1 MRADIQALARDLL
14 PKLVAIRQH
23 LHRHPE
29 LSFREVQ
36 TMNFVVAQLEEL
48 GIPYQK
54 EIAGTGIV
62 ALIEGAEAGKCIALR
77 ADTDALPI
85 TEQNEVP
92 YKSLNEGVMHAC
104 GHDVHTSCLLG
115 AAEILWQKRSAIK
128 GTVKLIFQPG
138 EEQSPGGAS
147 LMIKAGVLQNP
158 APDAIIGLHVFPE
171 LPSGYLGFRSG
182 QYMAS
187 ADEIHITIKGKG
199 GHAALPQSTID
210 PIVIAANII
219 VQLQQIVSRRSHP
232 LTPTVLSFGHIN
244 GGHVTNVIPEEVTLK
259 GTLRTFDESWRK
271 EAIRLIQEVVS
282 HNCASWGAAAEL
294 HIPPGYPCLYNDEA
308 LTTAVRGFA
317 EAYLGAGYVKPL
329 DMRMTA
335 EDFSFYTQEIPGCFF
350 RLGTNKDNEE
360 FMYPVHNPHFDID
373 EAALATG
380 AGIMAWAALSF
391 LGIGSAQL

>member
-1 MRADIQALARDLL
+1 MRADIQSHAQALL
-14 PKLVAIRQH
+14 PKLVAIRH
-23 LHRHPE
+23 YLHRHPE
-29 LSFREVQ
+29 LSFKEVH
-36 TMNFVVAQLEEL
+36 TMNYVAAQLADL
-48 GIPYQK
+48 GIPYEK
-54 EIAGTGIV
+54 SIAGTGIV
-62 ALIEGAEAGKCIALR
+62 ALIEGAAAGKCIALR
-77 ADTDALPI
+77 ADMDALPI

-92 YKSLNEGVMHAC
+92 YKSLNDGVMHAC
-104 GHDVHTSCLLG
+104 GHDVHTTCLLG
-115 AAEILWQKRSAIK
+115 AAEILWQNRAALK

-147 LMIKAGVLQNP
+147 LMIEAGVLKNP

-171 LPSGYLGFRSG
+171 LPSGYLGFRPG

-199 GHAALPQSTID
+199 GHAALPQSTVD

-244 GGHVTNVIPEEVTLK
+244 GGHVTNVIPESVTLK

-271 EAIRLIQEVVS
+271 EALRLIHEVVTS
-282 HNCASWGAAAEL
+282 NCIAWGASAE
-294 HIPPGYPCLYNDEA
+294 IENPPGYPCLYNDEA
-308 LTTAVRGFA
+308 LTATVKDYAA
-317 EAYLGAGYVKPL
+317 AYLGAEYIKPL

-350 RLGTNKDNEE
+350 RLGTNRDNKE
-360 FMYPVHNPHFDID
+360 FMVPVHHPHFDID
-373 EAALATG
+373 EAALVTG
-380 AGIMAWAALSF
+380 AGTMAWAALSY
-391 LGIGSAQL
+391 LNS

>member
-1 MRADIQALARDLL
+1 MRADIQGYAQALL
-14 PKLVAIRQH
+14 PKLVATRQH
-23 LHRHPE
+23 LHRPPE
-29 LSFREVQ
+29 LSFEEVQ
-36 TMNFVVAQLEEL
+36 TMNYVAAQLDDL

-54 EIAGTGIV
+54 GIAGTGIV
-62 ALIEGAEAGKCIALR
+62 ALIEGAATGKCIALR
-77 ADTDALPI
+77 ADMDALPI
-85 TEQNEVP
+85 VEQNEVP

-104 GHDVHTSCLLG
+104 GHDVHTTCLLG
-115 AAEILWQKRSAIK
+115 AAEILWQNRTALK

-147 LMIKAGVLQNP
+147 LMIAAGALKDP

-171 LPSGYLGFRSG
+171 LPSGYLGFRAG

-244 GGHVTNVIPEEVTLK
+244 GGHVTNVIPEEVTIK

-271 EAIRLIQEVVS
+271 EAVRLIHEVVN
-282 HNCASWGAAAEL
+282 HNCTAWGATAV
-294 HIPPGYPCLYNDEA
+294 IDSPPGYPCLYNDEV
-308 LTTAVRGFA
+308 LTAMVKGYA
-317 EAYLGAGYVKPL
+317 EEYLGAEMIKPL

-350 RLGTNKDNEE
+350 RLGTNKDNRE
-360 FMYPVHNPHFDID
+360 FMIPVHNPHFDID
-373 EAALATG
+373 EAALVTG
-380 AGIMAWAALSF
+380 AGTMAWAALNY
-391 LGIGSAQL
+391 LGS